1 MAEQQL
7 TRRAQDALRRARQES
22 AHLGHGYVGT
32 EHLLLALCREYG
44 CAGQRILTGAGLEGE
59 LVESTITRLVGVGAH
74 GCPPCQG
81 LTPDCCRCIELAAGE
96 ALGRGSRYVGTEH
109 LLLGLLREQNCM
121 AARVLLASGIDAGK
135 LYRQAVASLGDG
147 SSSTPF
153 RPKPRES
160 EPIRDSRLMDQFSR
174 DLTRD
179 AAQGG
184 LDPVTGRERELERMI
199 EILCRRTKNNPV
211 LLGEPGVGKT
221 ALAEA
226 LAQAIAAGAVPEPLR
241 NVRLLALDL
250 PSVVAGTKYRG
261 EFEERLRKI
270 LREVKKMGN
279 VVLFLDEL
287 HTLVG
292 AGSAE
297 GAIDAANILKPALG
311 RGEIQV
317 IGATTQEEY
326 RRYICKDPAL
336 ERRFQPVQVEAPDE
350 AGAVSILKTL
360 RPRYE
365 AHHHVMISDEALEE
379 AVRLSI
385 RYLPDRFLPDKA
397 IDLMDEAAARVRIR
411 GRREPEELRQLEE
424 RHRQAEQELRQA
436 VEQQNFEQAARLRDA
451 EESFALQCQ
460 EARQRWADS
469 DQAQQLQVEPQDI
482 GEVLSTWTGIPVS
495 TLTQDET
502 RKLLHLEQA
511 LKQRVVGQEAGVA
524 ALARAIQRSRSG
536 LQEEDR
542 PVGSF
547 LFAGPSGVG
556 KTELSRALAQALFG
570 SQDALIRLDMSE
582 FSEGHSVSRLIGSP
596 PGYVGHEEG
605 GQLTEEIRRRPYSVV
620 LFDELEKANDQ
631 VWNLLLQ
638 ILEDGALT
646 DAQGKKA
653 DFRNAVLILTSNL
666 GAQAWTGHPLGFGTP
681 DQADYEKAVRAAL
694 RKTFRPEFLNRL
706 DEVICFTPL
715 TTEQVARIAQN
726 MLSKTARRLELKGV
740 TLTVLPGGLEVMA
753 RQGSDPEY
761 GARPLRRY
769 LREELENP
777 AAEALLSGALSAGS
791 TLVVDGAGDHL
802 KLDIR
807 PGMPAPAEPGALPG

>member
-44 CAGQRILTGAGLEGE
+44 CTGQRLLSGAGLECE
-59 LVESTITRLVGVGAH
+59 AVESTITRLVGVGAH

-96 ALGRGSRYVGTEH
+96 ALSRRCRYVGTEH

-147 SSSTPF
+147 ASSTPF
-153 RPKPRES
+153 RPKPRDN
-160 EPIRDSRLMDQFSR
+160 EPLRDSRLLDQFSR

-241 NVRLLALDL
+241 NVHLLALDL

-270 LREVKKMGN
+270 LREVKKLGN

-311 RGEIQV
+311 RGEIQIV
-317 IGATTQEEY
+317 GATTQEEY

-365 AHHHVMISDEALEE
+365 AHHHVMISDEALAE
-379 AVRLSI
+379 AVRLSV

-411 GRREPEELRQLEE
+411 GRREPEALKQLER
-424 RHRQAEQELRQA
+424 RHRQAEAELRQA
-436 VEQQNFEQAARLRDA
+436 VEQQDFERAARLRDA
-451 EESFALQCQ
+451 EESFALQL
-460 EARQRWADS
+460 EETRQRW
-469 DQAQQLQVEPQDI
+469 QASGQDQQLQVEPQDI
-482 GEVLSTWTGIPVS
+482 GAVLSTWTGIPVS
-495 TLTQDET
+495 ALTQDEAQ
-502 RKLLHLEQA
+502 KLLRLEQA
-511 LKQRVVGQEAGVA
+511 LKERVVGQEAGVA
-524 ALARAIQRSRSG
+524 ALARAIRRSRSG

-605 GQLTEEIRRRPYSVV
+605 GQLTEEIRRHPYSVV
-620 LFDELEKANDQ
+620 LFDELEKANGQ

-681 DQADYEKAVRAAL
+681 GQADYEKAVRAAL
-694 RKTFRPEFLNRL
+694 RQTFRPEFLNRL

-715 TTEQVARIAQN
+715 TPEQVAEIARR
-726 MLSKTARRLELKGV
+726 MLAKTARRLEEKGV
-740 TLTVLPGGLEVMA
+740 ALSVLPGALEVMA

-777 AAEALLSGALSAGS
+777 AAEALLAGALTPGC
-791 TLVVDGAGDHL
+791 TLAVEGDGDHL
-802 KLDIR
+802 RLDIR
-807 PGMPAPAEPGALPG
+807 PGMPAPPPTLAP

>member
-1 MAEQQL
+1 MAEQEL

-22 AHLGHGYVGT
+22 AQLGHGYIGT
-32 EHLLLALCREYG
+32 EHLLLALSKESG
-44 CAGQRILTGAGLEGE
+44 CMGQRILTGAGLEPE
-59 LVESTITRLVGVGAH
+59 LIETTVARLVGVGAH

-81 LTPDCCRCIELAAGE
+81 LTPACRRCVELAAEE
-96 ALGRGSRYVGTEH
+96 AVGRGSRYVGTEH
-109 LLLGLLREQNCM
+109 LLLGLLREEEGM
-121 AARVLLASGIDAGK
+121 AARVLLASGLDAK
-135 LYRQAVASLGDG
+135 RLYRQALASLGESG
-147 SSSTPF
+147 SSLPF
-153 RPKPRES
+153 RSKPKEP
-160 EPIRDSRLMDQFSR
+160 EPIRESRLMDQFSR
-174 DLTRD
+174 DLTRE
-179 AAQGG
+179 AARGT
-184 LDPVTGRERELERMI
+184 LDPVTGRERELDRLI

-211 LLGEPGVGKT
+211 LLGDPGVGKT
-221 ALAEA
+221 AMAEA

-241 NVRLLALDL
+241 GVRILALDL

-270 LREVKKMGN
+270 LKEVKKLTN
-279 VVLFLDEL
+279 TILFLDEL

-311 RGEIQV
+311 RGEIQI

-326 RRYICKDPAL
+326 RRYICKDSAL
-336 ERRFQPVQVEAPDE
+336 ERRFQPVYLEAPGE
-350 AGAVSILKTL
+350 TAAVDILKTL

-365 AHHHVMISDEALEE
+365 AHHHVTITDQAIAA
-379 AVRLSI
+379 AVRLSV

-411 GRREPEELRQLEE
+411 GRSEPEELKQLER
-424 RHRQAEQELRQA
+424 RHQETVCALQQA
-436 VEQQNFEQAARLRDA
+436 VERQDFEQAARLRDA
-451 EESFALQCQ
+451 EESFRLQWEEVQRNWVSSGTEQ
-460 EARQRWADS
+460 ELR
-469 DQAQQLQVEPQDI
+469 VEPEDVSQ
-482 GEVLSTWTGIPVS
+482 VLANWTGIPVS
-495 TLTQDET
+495 TLTADEAQKLLELESRLKERIVGQDEG
-502 RKLLHLEQA
+502 
-511 LKQRVVGQEAGVA
+511 VG
-524 ALARAIQRSRSG
+524 ALARAIRRSRSG

-570 SQDALIRLDMSE
+570 SEDALIRLDMSE

-605 GQLTEEIRRRPYSVV
+605 GQLTEGIRKRPYSVV

-666 GAQAWTGHPLGFGTP
+666 GSHAFSTSHPLGFGNP
-681 DQADYEKAVRAAL
+681 SRENFIQAVQSTL
-694 RKTFRPEFLNRL
+694 RRTFRPEFLNRL
-706 DEVICFTPL
+706 DEIICFTPL
-715 TTEQVARIAQN
+715 EEAQVAEIAKR
-726 MLSKTARRLELKGV
+726 MLSKTKERLKKQGIALN
-740 TLTVLPGGLEVMA
+740 VLPSALAVMA
-753 RQGSDPEY
+753 RHGSDAEY
-761 GARPLRRY
+761 GVRPLRRY

-777 AAEALLSGALSAGS
+777 AAEALLAGQLHAGSCLTVSGAGE
-791 TLVVDGAGDHL
+791 HL
-802 KLDIR
+802 KLEISGGESR
-807 PGMPAPAEPGALPG
+807 LLPSN

>member
-44 CAGQRILTGAGLEGE
+44 CTGQRILTGAGLEGE
-59 LVESTITRLVGVGAH
+59 LVEATITRLVGVGAH

-109 LLLGLLREQNCM
+109 LLLGLLREQSCM
-121 AARVLLASGIDAGK
+121 AARVLLASGIDAAK

-147 SSSTPF
+147 SSSAPF
-153 RPKPRES
+153 RPKPRDS
-160 EPIRDSRLMDQFSR
+160 DPIRESRLMDQFSR

-241 NVRLLALDL
+241 KVHLLALDL

-279 VVLFLDEL
+279 VILFLDEL

-311 RGEIQV
+311 RGELQIV
-317 IGATTQEEY
+317 GATTQEEY

-336 ERRFQPVQVEAPDE
+336 ERRFQPIQVEAPDE

-411 GRREPEELRQLEE
+411 GRREPEALQQLEA
-424 RHRQAEQELRQA
+424 RHRQAEAELRQA
-436 VEQQNFEQAARLRDA
+436 VERQDFEAAARLRDA
-451 EESFALQCQ
+451 EESFLLQCQ
-460 EARQRWADS
+460 EARQRWAAS

-482 GEVLSTWTGIPVS
+482 GEVLSTWTGIPVT
-495 TLTQDET
+495 TLTQDEA

-511 LKQRVVGQEAGVA
+511 LKERVVGQEAGVA
-524 ALARAIQRSRSG
+524 ALARSIRRSRSG

-570 SQDALIRLDMSE
+570 SEDALIRLDMSE

-605 GQLTEEIRRRPYSVV
+605 GQLTEEIRRHPYSVV

-666 GAQAWTGHPLGFGTP
+666 GAQAWANHPLGFGTP

-715 TTEQVARIAQN
+715 TAEQVAKIAQK
-726 MLSKTARRLELKGV
+726 LLAKTARRLEQKGV
-740 TLTVLPGGLEVMA
+740 TLTVRPGALEVMA
-753 RQGSDPEY
+753 LQGSDPEY

-777 AAEALLSGALSAGS
+777 AAEALLSGALSPGA
-791 TLVVDGAGDHL
+791 TLAVEGDGDHL
-802 KLDIR
+802 KLEFL
-807 PGMPAPAEPGALPG
+807 PGMPAAHPTLSP